1 MGEVLLCV
9 QVWNLCIAANNDGV
23 ELGAEILRFSQ
34 EISSQNALS
43 SFSPKCFDARTTSSE
58 LEPVTYKLIPWH
70 AVLILPSMLTI
81 LETSI

>member
-1 MGEVLLCV
+1 MCV
-9 QVWNLCIAANNDGV
+9 QVWNLCIAANHDGV
-23 ELGAEILRFSQ
+23 ELGAEILRRFSQ

-43 SFSPKCFDARTTSSE
+43 SFSSKCFDARTASSE